1 MEPKSNGRAQS
12 RAGAEPSSYS
22 VKVSQR
28 FIVLSLVSSILVA
41 FAVGRTAR
49 VILIDRPYRETLL
62 VQQAFLAASQNRN
75 TGIIDLPNP
84 TLQEGKIAPKT
95 IYTSKNFDSTKSNR
109 VTSRWIVSE
118 TGGSG
123 IDVSGTDE
131 GTCGAGEVPG
141 RCSAKSGAADGSLF
155 VDEEDHFPAGQHLLL
170 DYENVQSAFLDSE
183 ERLVTAMLTL
193 VNLCGLT
200 LLSYHCHSLEPS
212 GVSCA
217 GVLLESHVSF
227 HTWPGDGVITLD
239 LYTCGP
245 DSLLPILPVAEKLFK
260 IKETPSYAGE
270 KLPDPEMVWLYK
282 LRGFRE
288 NDDVA
293 DITDLMH
300 YPIGSRLDYKK
311 EVCTNVSQYTEKSAL
326 VYSSFLFLLPL
337 DRCCAN
343 PVSANR
349 RLRRPSTGSR
359 KNA

>member
-1 MEPKSNGRAQS
+1 MAPKKDGKDQS
-12 RAGAEPSSYS
+12 KKGADPAVYS

-49 VILIDRPYRETLL
+49 VILIDRPYHEVLL
-62 VQQAFLAASQNRN
+62 VQQDLLAASHTRN
-75 TGIIDLPNP
+75 SGIIDLPNP
-84 TLQEGKIAPKT
+84 TLQEGKTSPKT
-95 IYTSKNFDSTKSNR
+95 IYTSKNFDTTKSNT
-109 VTSRWIVSE
+109 VTSRWIVTE
-118 TGGSG
+118 TG
-123 IDVSGTDE
+123 E
-131 GTCGAGEVPG
+131 ETCGAGEVPG
-141 RCSAKSGAADGSLF
+141 RCSAKADADAADDSLF

-170 DYENVQSAFLDSE
+170 DYENVQSAFLNSE
-183 ERLVTAMLTL
+183 ERLVTAMLQL

-200 LLSYHCHSLEPS
+200 LLSYHCHNLEPA

-227 HTWPGDGVITLD
+227 HSWPADGVITLD

-260 IKETPSYAGE
+260 IKETPLYDGQTF
-270 KLPDPEMVWLYK
+270 PDPHMVWVYK

-300 YPIGSRLDYKK
+300 YPIGTRMDYKK
-311 EVCTNVSQYTEKSAL
+311 EVCTNIGQYTEKSVL
-326 VYSSFLFLLPL
+326 VYSSF
-337 DRCCAN
+337 
-343 PVSANR
+343 
-349 RLRRPSTGSR
+349 
-359 KNA
+359 

>member
-1 MEPKSNGRAQS
+1 M
-12 RAGAEPSSYS
+12 SYS

-49 VILIDRPYRETLL
+49 VILIDRPYHEALL
-62 VQQAFLAASQNRN
+62 VQQALLDASQSRNR
-75 TGIIDLPNP
+75 GIADLPNP

-95 IYTSKNFDSTKSNR
+95 IYTSKNFDSTKSNS

-118 TGGSG
+118 TGTG
-123 IDVSGTDE
+123 VSNETDE
-131 GTCGAGEVPG
+131 ETCGAGEVPG
-141 RCSAKSGAADGSLF
+141 RCSARAGAAEDSVF

-170 DYENVQSAFLDSE
+170 DYENVQSAFLNSE
-183 ERLVTAMLTL
+183 ERLVTAMLKL

-200 LLSYHCHSLEPS
+200 LLSYHCHNLEPS

-227 HTWPGDGVITLD
+227 HTWPEDGVITLD

-245 DSLLPILPVAEKLFK
+245 DSLLPILPVAEELFK

-270 KLPDPEMVWLYK
+270 KIPDPDMVWVYK

-293 DITDLMH
+293 DITDLMNF
-300 YPIGSRLDYKK
+300 PIGTRLDYKK
-311 EVCTNVSQYTEKSAL
+311 EVSTNIGQYTEESAL
-326 VYSSFLFLLPL
+326 VYSSFSFLLPL
-337 DRCCAN
+337 DRCY
-343 PVSANR
+343 
-349 RLRRPSTGSR
+349 
-359 KNA
+359 